1 MIKCVSDLIA
11 EFCDFIGCLWVVI
24 NKFYRRSGQM
34 QCVLYQALFRCRV
47 CLHFVGS
54 DVGDK
59 QEIVSADLSII
70 LAPPHACMTQQEI
83 RMLIVRLL
91 VHIMVSVWS
100 SDHLVI
106 RGLVKKKKKNEEKDN
121 DVNMCVEEGRTR
133 PAGIDLGS
141 LAVYLILDTVCCA
154 CVFLHLLQS

>member
-1 MIKCVSDLIA
+1 MHDTAGNQNVDREA
-11 EFCDFIGCLWVVI
+11 TGP
-24 NKFYRRSGQM
+24 
-34 QCVLYQALFRCRV
+34 YQ
-47 CLHFVGS
+47 
-54 DVGDK
+54 
-59 QEIVSADLSII
+59 
-70 LAPPHACMTQQEI
+70 
-83 RMLIVRLL
+83 
-91 VHIMVSVWS
+91 VSVWS
-100 SDHLVI
+100 SGDLVI

>member
-59 QEIVSADLSII
+59 QEIVSADLAII

-100 SDHLVI
+100 SGHT
-106 RGLVKKKKKNEEKDN
+106 RTRKKEEKK
-121 DVNMCVEEGRTR
+121 RR
-133 PAGIDLGS
+133 KR
-141 LAVYLILDTVCCA
+141 
-154 CVFLHLLQS
+154 Q